1 VPEAT
6 KAIAPSAARLTI
18 SLRDIGYDFS
28 TALADVVDNSIAA
41 GATRIDV
48 RVAFE
53 GAGSRVVV
61 VDDGHGMDE
70 LQLEE
75 ALRFGSRRKYTS
87 SDLGKFGLGLKTASL
102 SQGRRLTVISRCEGG
117 LPHGLTLDL
126 DHVERTDRWEV
137 IVRSPDD
144 LPPGLT
150 DLLPSTSGT
159 VVLWENLDRVLSYAN
174 PDGEWARRRLQG
186 LAESAHDYLAMV
198 FHRFLC
204 STGSAQP
211 IKMTVNRSVTEPLGS
226 DVLQPWDPYVTAEAA
241 VREMPLAEYG
251 LQAPS
256 GAGTVTVSPYVLPP
270 KEGFSSPA
278 AFEAAAG
285 PLKWNRQ
292 QGLYIYRSGR
302 LIQAGGWSGLRTLD
316 EHLKLARIAI
326 DFDPVLD
333 PLFQVNVAKM
343 RVALPAELRNQ
354 MQSQIAAACHEAD
367 RVYREASIARNQDE
381 SEGERP
387 AAGSTSSAD
396 ELLLSLGS
404 AALSLGGDE
413 FDRLRRILDVA
424 LGAGLVA
431 PVQRDSVLDLRT
443 RDAEVL

>member
-1 VPEAT
+1 
-6 KAIAPSAARLTI
+6 LTS

-41 GATRIDV
+41 GATKIDV
-48 RVAFE
+48 RVVFE
-53 GAGSRVVV
+53 GAASRVVI

-70 LQLEE
+70 SQLEE
-75 ALRFGSRRKYTS
+75 ALRFGSRREYSS

-102 SQGRRLTVISRCEGG
+102 SQGRRLTVISRSERGVA
-117 LPHGLTLDL
+117 HGLTLDL
-126 DHVERTDRWEV
+126 DHVESTDRWEV

-144 LPPGLT
+144 LPAGFT
-150 DLLPSTSGT
+150 DLLPSGSGT
-159 VVLWENLDRVLSYAN
+159 VVVWENLDRVLSYAN

-186 LAESAHDYLAMV
+186 LAESAHQYLAMV
-198 FHRFLC
+198 FHRFLA
-204 STGSAQP
+204 STGPTRP
-211 IKMTVNRSVTEPLGS
+211 IKMTVNRTVTEPDGS
-226 DVLQPWDPYVTAEAA
+226 DVLQPWDPYVTAEPA
-241 VREMPLAEYG
+241 VREMPVAEYG
-251 LQAPS
+251 LQGPS
-256 GAGTVTVSPYVLPP
+256 GAGTVTVAPYVLPP
-270 KEGFSSPA
+270 KEGFTSLA

-343 RVALPAELRNQ
+343 RVALPSELRNQ

-367 RVYREASIARNQDE
+367 RVYREASLARNQDE
-381 SEGERP
+381 PEADRP
-387 AAGSTSSAD
+387 AVRNTSSAD
-396 ELLLSLGS
+396 DLLISLGS

-424 LGAGLVA
+424 LGAGLVDPA
-431 PVQRDSVLDLRT
+431 QRDTVLDLRAPG
-443 RDAEVL
+443 AEVH

>member
-1 VPEAT
+1 MSAAT
-6 KAIAPSAARLTI
+6 KAIAPSAARLTS

-41 GATRIDV
+41 GAANVAV
-48 RVAFE
+48 RVVFE
-53 GAGSRVVV
+53 GAASRVVV

-70 LQLEE
+70 AQLEE
-75 ALRFGSRRKYTS
+75 ALRFGSRREYSS

-102 SQGRRLTVISRCEGG
+102 SQGRRLTVLSRPQGG
-117 LPHGLTLDL
+117 PVHGLTLDL

-144 LPPGLT
+144 LPAELIEM
-150 DLLPSTSGT
+150 LPSGSGT
-159 VVLWENLDRVLSYAN
+159 MVLWENLDRVLSYAN

-198 FHRFLC
+198 FHRFL
-204 STGSAQP
+204 GSPRQP
-211 IKMTVNRSVTEPLGS
+211 GPVKVTVNRTVTEPLES
-226 DVLQPWDPYVTAEAA
+226 DVLQPWDPYVTAEA
-241 VREMPLAEYG
+241 VREMPVAEYG
-251 LQAPS
+251 LQGPS
-256 GAGTVTVSPYVLPP
+256 GAGTVTVAPFVLPP
-270 KEGFSSPA
+270 KEGFSSLA

-343 RVALPAELRNQ
+343 RVALPSELRNQ

-367 RVYREASIARNQDE
+367 RVYREASLARNQEEPD
-381 SEGERP
+381 GDRP
-387 AAGSTSSAD
+387 APTSSSSAD
-396 ELLLSLGS
+396 ELLISLGS

-413 FDRLRRILDVA
+413 FDRLQRILDVA
-424 LGAGLVA
+424 LGAGLVDQA
-431 PVQRDSVLDLRT
+431 QRDTVLDLRT
-443 RDAEVL
+443 RGAEVD